1 MLCFR
6 SSAPEMCC
14 ISPQNYFHPVVLGC
28 DTKTF
33 STAGLVPRNLRVLGW
48 QNTGVCGCKFPPL
61 PDSTSQF
68 SVFFRTKLSL
78 FTRKSVNNHVGNSRM
93 TSEVKIDQSA
103 FKMDYKLLDLLS

>member
-6 SSAPEMCC
+6 SSAPEMYC
-14 ISPQNYFHPVVLGC
+14 ISPQNYFHPVVLVC

-48 QNTGVCGCKFPPL
+48 QNTGVCGCKFPLL

-68 SVFFRTKLSL
+68 SVFSAPNFHSL
-78 FTRKSVNNHVGNSRM
+78 PGS
-93 TSEVKIDQSA
+93 QSII
-103 FKMDYKLLDLLS
+103 MLGIPG